1 MNIVIMG
8 TAHPFRGGLAA
19 FNERLAKQ
27 FISEGHNVE
36 IYNFSLQYPSILF
49 PGKTQYTDEPAPEN
63 LTIKQKVN
71 SVNPIN
77 WIKVGKELC
86 RMAPD
91 VLIVKF
97 WLPFMGP
104 AFGTICRQIRKNRK
118 TKIICIADNII
129 PHEHRP
135 GDKIFTKYFSK
146 AVDAWIGMSKEVYDD
161 VLKVVKSP
169 KRALI
174 PHPVF
179 DNYGQVISRQE
190 ALKRLN
196 LDPANKYILF
206 FGFIRGYKGL
216 DLLFK
221 AMAQPELSK
230 HSEIKLI
237 VAGEF
242 YGDSQPYYKLIEELN
257 IADRVELRTDYI
269 PNEAINSYFCASD
282 LIVQPYKTATQSGVT
297 QIGYHFGK
305 PMLVT
310 NVGGLPEIIG
320 HKVSGYVV
328 EPDEK
333 EIAQAIAD
341 FYDNDRYE
349 AYAAA
354 TLLRKKEFEWSNL
367 SGKII
372 ELASQ
377 K

>member
-1 MNIVIMG
+1 MG
-8 TAHPFRGGLAA
+8 TAHPYRGGLAA

-27 FISEGHNVE
+27 FAQEGHNVE

-49 PGKTQYTDEPAPEN
+49 PGKSQYTDEPAPDG

-71 SVNPIN
+71 SINPIN
-77 WIKVGKELC
+77 WYKVGKELC
-86 RMAPD
+86 KKAPD
-91 VLIVKF
+91 ILIVKY

-104 AFGTICRQIRKNRK
+104 SLGTICRMVSKNGK
-118 TKIICIADNII
+118 TKVICIADNII

-135 GDKIFTKYFSK
+135 GDKIFTTYFSK
-146 AVDAWIGMSKEVYDD
+146 GVDAWIGMSKEVYND
-161 VLKVVKSP
+161 VLKVVSNP
-169 KRALI
+169 KRALV

-179 DNYGQVISRQE
+179 DNYGQVITRSE
-190 ALKRLN
+190 ALKRLDLEEN
-196 LDPANKYILF
+196 FKYILF

-216 DLLFK
+216 DLLLK
-221 AMAQPELSK
+221 AMAEPVLSNHK
-230 HSEIKLI
+230 EIKLI

-242 YGDSQPYYKLIEELN
+242 YGDSAPYFKLIQDLELEN
-257 IADRVELRTDYI
+257 RVVLRTDYI

-328 EPDEK
+328 EPNEK
-333 EIAQAIAD
+333 EIATAIAD
-341 FYDNDRYE
+341 FYDNDRYNE
-349 AYAAA
+349 YAAA
-354 TLLRKKEFEWSNL
+354 TLERKKEFEWSKL
-367 SGKII
+367 SEKII
-372 ELASQ
+372 ELATQ
-377 K
+377 D

>member
-49 PGKTQYTDEPAPEN
+49 PGKTQYTDEPAPDN

-91 VLIVKF
+91 ILIVKF

-196 LDPANKYILF
+196 LDPANRYILF

-216 DLLFK
+216 DLLLK
-221 AMAQPELSK
+221 AMAQPELAK
-230 HSEIKLI
+230 HNEIKLI

-242 YGDSQPYYKLIEELN
+242 YGDSQPYYKLIDDLK

-328 EPDEK
+328 EPNEK

-372 ELASQ
+372 ELASE

>member
-49 PGKTQYTDEPAPEN
+49 PGKTQYTDEPRPEN
-63 LTIKQKVN
+63 LKIKQKVN

-91 VLIVKF
+91 ILIVKF

-161 VLKVVKSP
+161 VLKVVKHP

-190 ALKRLN
+190 ALNRLN

-230 HSEIKLI
+230 HSDIKLI

-328 EPDEK
+328 EPNEK

-354 TLLRKKEFEWSNL
+354 TLLRKREFEWSNL

>member
-8 TAHPFRGGLAA
+8 TAHPYRGGLAA

-27 FISEGHNVE
+27 FAQEGHNVE

-49 PGKTQYTDEPAPEN
+49 PGKSQYTDEPAPDG

-71 SVNPIN
+71 SINPIN
-77 WIKVGKELC
+77 WYKVGKELC
-86 RMAPD
+86 KKAPD
-91 VLIVKF
+91 ILIVKY

-104 AFGTICRQIRKNRK
+104 SLGTICRMVRKNGK
-118 TKIICIADNII
+118 TKVICIADNII

-135 GDKIFTKYFSK
+135 GDKIFTTYFSK
-146 AVDAWIGMSKEVYDD
+146 GVDAWIGMSKEVYND
-161 VLKVVKSP
+161 VLKVVSNP
-169 KRALI
+169 KRALV

-179 DNYGQVISRQE
+179 DNYGQVITRSE
-190 ALKRLN
+190 ALKRLDLEEN
-196 LDPANKYILF
+196 FKYILF

-216 DLLFK
+216 DLLLK
-221 AMAQPELSK
+221 AMAEPVLSNHK
-230 HSEIKLI
+230 EIKLI

-242 YGDSQPYYKLIEELN
+242 YGDSAPYFKLIQDLELEN
-257 IADRVELRTDYI
+257 RVVLRTDYI

-328 EPDEK
+328 EPNEK
-333 EIAQAIAD
+333 EIATAIAD
-341 FYDNDRYE
+341 FYDNDRYNE
-349 AYAAA
+349 YAAA
-354 TLLRKKEFEWSNL
+354 TLERKKEFEWSKL
-367 SGKII
+367 SEKII
-372 ELASQ
+372 ELATQ
-377 K
+377 D